1 MGKPVIGEITGKF
14 ETVYALYRSE
24 ATRGIPMSVRERY
37 ENALSEIRKQ
47 IRMARR
53 NAGGKRLGELLLAQG
68 VLDKDRLERALAE
81 QECHGRKRLLGEI
94 LIDLG
99 FVGAKTVRRAVEEQ
113 AIKEE
118 LSAAV
123 KHQG

>member
-1 MGKPVIGEITGKF
+1 VGKPVIGEITGKF

-37 ENALSEIRKQ
+37 ENVLSEIRKQ

-68 VLDKDRLERALAE
+68 VLDKDKLEQALAE
-81 QECHGRKRLLGEI
+81 QERQGGKKLLGEI

-99 FVGAKTVRRAVEEQ
+99 FVGADAGRRAIEEQ
-113 AIKEE
+113 AITEAGRPAEK
-118 LSAAV
+118 AV
-123 KHQG
+123 